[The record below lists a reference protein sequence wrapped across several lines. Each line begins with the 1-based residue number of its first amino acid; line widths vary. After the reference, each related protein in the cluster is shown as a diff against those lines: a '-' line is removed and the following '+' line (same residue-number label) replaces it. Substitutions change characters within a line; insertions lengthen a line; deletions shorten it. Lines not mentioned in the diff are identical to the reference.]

1 MIATRGSVQ
10 TTHSSGVRLSH
21 FPIGAEAR
29 RVGLP
34 QIRLVLFCVLVCRG
48 YRSPCSDYSSL
59 DESRRPRSF
68 TPDEAHYTSKPYF
81 SHSRKSESGTWAK
94 ISIVLSIN

>member
-10 TTHSSGVRLSH
+10 TAHSSGVRLSH

-48 YRSPCSDYSSL
+48 YRSPCSDYSSC
-59 DESRRPRSF
+59 DKSRRRGSF
-68 TPDEAHYTSKPYF
+68 TPDEAQYTSKPYF
-81 SHSRKSESGTWAK
+81 PHFRKSESGISAK
-94 ISIVLSIN
+94 ISIVLSTN